1 MKKYWHKI
9 LAHVANND
17 ADAEYDAEDLIPLS
31 QLRCNILSL
40 DKEIT
45 DVSDMLNVL
54 SDQDLTNVEIR
65 NWLENDE
72 DLLRLED
79 LDVADEHHDSDNEN
93 PKLDTNKTVKN
104 DEAVKS
110 IMNMKKIKQ
119 TRITNYFTK

>member
-1 MKKYWHKI
+1 
-9 LAHVANND
+9 
-17 ADAEYDAEDLIPLS
+17 
-31 QLRCNILSL
+31 
-40 DKEIT
+40 
-45 DVSDMLNVL
+45 MLNVL

-72 DLLRLED
+72 DLLPLED

-110 IMNMKKIKQ
+110 FNTCIKWAEENDISLHDVLVLQRLQETACIMNMKKIKQ